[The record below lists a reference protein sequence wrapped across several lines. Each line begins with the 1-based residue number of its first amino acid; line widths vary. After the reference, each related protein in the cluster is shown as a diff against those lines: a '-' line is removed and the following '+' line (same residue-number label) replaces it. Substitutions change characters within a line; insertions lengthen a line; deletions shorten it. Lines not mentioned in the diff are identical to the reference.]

1 MPRDQTK
8 RKDRRSI
15 AVQATK
21 DDRRVVIEA
30 MDALVDDRLAHW
42 STSVSGLRRLCL
54 ESGEVYDLDVAG
66 IRRIR

>member
-1 MPRDQTK
+1 MQP
-8 RKDRRSI
+8 
-15 AVQATK
+15 TK

-30 MDALVDDRLAHW
+30 MDALVDDRLARW
-42 STSVSGLRRLCL
+42 STSVAGHQRLCL